1 MAKEKITVSIA
12 DIKMNL
18 LTSSSDEVRRMAASL
33 DTEVRKNMHHVGG
46 RVDLAL
52 LITVME
58 QAESL
63 KKNAELIHNQQQ
75 QIFALTNKNSALLGE
90 APESAPIEQTEN
102 AILLEN
108 YRLQKKIEALSDEIN
123 RLKALTYSAPEEK

>member
-18 LTSSSDEVRRMAASL
+18 LTSSSDEVRRMATSL
-33 DTEVRKNMHHVGG
+33 DTEVRKNMHNVGG

-63 KKNAELIHNQQQ
+63 
-75 QIFALTNKNSALLGE
+75 
-90 APESAPIEQTEN
+90 
-102 AILLEN
+102 
-108 YRLQKKIEALSDEIN
+108 
-123 RLKALTYSAPEEK
+123 

>member
-1 MAKEKITVSIA
+1 VAKEKITVSIA

>member
-12 DIKMNL
+12 DININL
-18 LTSSSDEVRRMAASL
+18 LTSSSEEVRRMAASL
-33 DTEVRKNMHHVGG
+33 DTEVRKNMKHVSG

-63 KKNAELIHNQQQ
+63 KKNAELIHSQQQ
-75 QIFALTNKNSALLGE
+75 QIFALTNKNSSLLGE

-108 YRLQKKIEALSDEIN
+108 YRLQKKIEAMSDEIN
-123 RLKALTYSAPEEK
+123 RLKALTYSAPD